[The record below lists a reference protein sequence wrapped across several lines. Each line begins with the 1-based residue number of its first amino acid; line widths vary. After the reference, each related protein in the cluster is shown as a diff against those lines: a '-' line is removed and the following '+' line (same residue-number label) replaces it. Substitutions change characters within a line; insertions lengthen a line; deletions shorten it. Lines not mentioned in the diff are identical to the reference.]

1 MNFIDLIIFL
11 KRLLNICIKAAIC
24 LRDRLTLPKHAA
36 TYNRD
41 GCLVF
46 LLLHVHDEYL
56 ITWALTAHDLEDIKI
71 QIEIQCIYLLCNY
84 CTGKNER

>member
-1 MNFIDLIIFL
+1 M
-11 KRLLNICIKAAIC
+11 
-24 LRDRLTLPKHAA
+24 RDRLTLPKHAA

-71 QIEIQCIYLLCNY
+71 QIEIQCIYLFIYYVIIAQAKMNVKKIMNLVICSFFRFENIS
-84 CTGKNER
+84 